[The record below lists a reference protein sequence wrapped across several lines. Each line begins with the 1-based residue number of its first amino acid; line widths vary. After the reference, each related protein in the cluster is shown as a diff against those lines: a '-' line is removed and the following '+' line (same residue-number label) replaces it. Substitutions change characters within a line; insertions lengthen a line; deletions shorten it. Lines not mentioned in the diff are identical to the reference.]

1 MNNDPANINR
11 ISFLLLGYIVSKK
24 PVVCLLCGGQSPEH
38 EISLLSAWGVYQAL
52 NREQYEVQVVGISKE
67 GIWQHFGDR
76 DFLMDRQDP
85 RKIRLAD
92 DGKVC
97 FLCRNSVHA
106 RLWEL
111 GTGQEYSIDLAF
123 PVLHGANG
131 EDGTIQGLFQML
143 GLPYVGCD
151 QMSSAN
157 CMDKTVTKMLLNC
170 NGLPTARGI
179 VIRDPK
185 DSVRFQQALD
195 TFGLPLFVK
204 PACTGSSVGISKVK
218 TVEQLAQAVALAFK
232 YDDKILLEEAIS
244 GREIECAVLDEG
256 KQIFCPPPGEVIPHD
271 EFYSY
276 AAKYL
281 SKDGATL
288 KVPAELETHQV
299 EEVRELA
306 ARAFIALDCRGMA
319 RVDFFLKP
327 DGTWILN
334 EINTIPGFTSISLY
348 PQLMIKAGISYP
360 ELVSKLLARALYS
373 PT

>member
-1 MNNDPANINR
+1 VNN
-11 ISFLLLGYIVSKK
+11 K

-38 EISLLSAWGVYQAL
+38 EISLLSAWSVYQAID
-52 NREQYEVQVVGISKE
+52 REHYDVHVVGITKQ
-67 GIWQHFGDR
+67 GVWQHYGDHD
-76 DFLMDRQDP
+76 DFLVDRQDP
-85 RKIRLAD
+85 RKIHLAE
-92 DGKVC
+92 DGRVC
-97 FLCRNSVHA
+97 FLCRNSINV

-111 GTGQEYSIDLAF
+111 GTGQEFPIDVAF

-157 CMDKTVTKMLLNC
+157 CMDKTVTKLLLNC
-170 NGLPTARGI
+170 AGLTTARGI
-179 VIRDPK
+179 TLRKKADPA
-185 DSVRFQQALD
+185 SLQEALD
-195 TFGLPLFVK
+195 RFGLPLFVK

-218 TVEQLAQAVALAFK
+218 TIEQLPEAVALAFE
-232 YDDKILLEEAIS
+232 YDDKVLIEEAIP
-244 GREIECAVLDEG
+244 GREIECAVLDDGED
-256 KQIFCPPPGEVIPHD
+256 IFCPPPGEVIPHD

-288 KVPAELETHQV
+288 KVPAELPSQQV
-299 EEVRELA
+299 ETVQELA
-306 ARAFIALDCRGMA
+306 RRAFIALDCRGMA

-327 DGTWILN
+327 DGTWVLN

-348 PQLMIKAGISYP
+348 PQLMLKAGITYP
-360 ELVSKLLARALYS
+360 QLISKLLNRALK
-373 PT
+373 TNIF